1 MSLLAH
7 PPLPP
12 FERSGTHAWVWPKL
26 DALCTT
32 FAATAAQRDRQGG
45 HAAHERELIRTSGL
59 LNLSTPAAFGGQG
72 ANWQTVYRTVRQL
85 AETDSALAHLYA
97 FHHLQ
102 VATVL
107 IFGRP
112 EQQARLLGD
121 TVARRLFWGNALN
134 PSDRRAT
141 AQPTAGGYLVHG
153 PKSYCSGS
161 VGSDR
166 LTVSAWHEATQ
177 SFLIGVVATD
187 APGVHVVADWDAFGQ
202 RQTDSGTVTFEQVF
216 IADDDVLI
224 RPGEAAT
231 PWVTLRSQLAQHVLG
246 SLYAG
251 LAAGA
256 LRAGLDFSRELARP
270 WSASGVSRAVDDP
283 YTQLRYAELWL
294 QVKAAHAVSD
304 AAAAAID
311 SAFARGLSLDAAT
324 RGEVAIAVA
333 EAKVLSHRA
342 AMEVTSRF
350 FELTGARATSTGH
363 GLDRFWRNARVHTLH
378 DPVDY
383 KLRDI
388 GRYVLE
394 GRHPEPT
401 AYS

>member
-1 MSLLAH
+1 MTS
-7 PPLPP
+7 PLQPAP
-12 FERSGTHAWVWPKL
+12 VAFDRGGEHAWIWSQL
-26 DALCTT
+26 DTLCQT
-32 FAATAAQRDRQGG
+32 FAATAVQRDQQGG
-45 HAAHERELIRTSGL
+45 HAAHERELIRASGL
-59 LNLSTPAAFGGQG
+59 LSLTTPQALGGHGVSWQAF
-72 ANWQTVYRTVRQL
+72 YRTLRQL
-85 AETDSALAHLYA
+85 AEVDSALAHLYA

-102 VATVL
+102 VATIL
-107 IFGRP
+107 IYGQP
-112 EQQARLLGD
+112 EQQARLLRQ
-121 TVARRLFWGNALN
+121 TVEHRLFWGNALN

-141 AQPTAGGYLVHG
+141 VTPVAGGHLVNG

-161 VGSDR
+161 VGSNR
-166 LTVSAWHEATQ
+166 MTLSAWHEATQ

-202 RQTDSGTVTFEQVF
+202 RQTDSGTVNFEQVF
-216 IADDDVLI
+216 IADEDVLV
-224 RPGEAAT
+224 RPGEVTT
-231 PWVTLRSQLAQHVLG
+231 PWMSLRSQVAQHVLG

-251 LAAGA
+251 LAVGA

-283 YTQLRYAELWL
+283 YTQQRYAELWL
-294 QVKAAHAVSD
+294 QVKAASAVSD
-304 AAAAAID
+304 AAAGAID
-311 SAFARGLSLDAAT
+311 RAFAQGTRLDATT
-324 RGEVAIAVA
+324 RGDVAIAVA

-350 FELTGARATSTGH
+350 FELTGARSTSSGL

-388 GRYVLE
+388 GRFLLE